1 MRKSAQRRRPHG
13 GLKAMPFEERIV
25 FFDDGSGSL
34 LLDKSIEAEGGIAQ
48 EHLFRSELGQS
59 LQQGITMTMLQG
71 IQ

>member
-1 MRKSAQRRRPHG
+1 
-13 GLKAMPFEERIV
+13 MPFEERIV